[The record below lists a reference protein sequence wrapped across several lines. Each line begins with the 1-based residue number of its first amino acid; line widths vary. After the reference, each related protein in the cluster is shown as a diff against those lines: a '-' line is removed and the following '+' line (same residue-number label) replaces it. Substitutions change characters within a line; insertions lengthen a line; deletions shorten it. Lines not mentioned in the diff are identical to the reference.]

1 MTVARHG
8 EFVGG
13 KVRRAARRG
22 LSSLSHAYVAALSA
36 ILLLPL
42 SAGMAGPAMAQ
53 ESAWDEGH
61 ASRARLIAG
70 AGDGTQMLAGIEIE
84 LAEGYKT
91 YWRHAGD
98 SGLPPEIDWSG
109 SRNVADI
116 TLDFPAPGR
125 FRDASG
131 TFFGY
136 QDAVILP
143 LTVTPFD
150 AAEPVTLSVSL
161 SYGVCK
167 DVCIPAFAD
176 FELTIPASQS
186 GSHAPRLA
194 RALNEVPRRVAT
206 GEPYAGLAFHD
217 HAVTD
222 DGRLAIAVD
231 APPDALLMA
240 EGPDYHWFLDPD
252 EAPRADASGRQVFAV
267 DFAETP
273 REITGAQPF
282 RFTLVGGGAAIET
295 LIEIPQEALRA
306 LAGH

>member
-1 MTVARHG
+1 MRFARHDELFDGAVARAG
-8 EFVGG
+8 
-13 KVRRAARRG
+13 RRNRFQPLRVPAAA
-22 LSSLSHAYVAALSA
+22 SVF
-36 ILLLPL
+36 LLAL
-42 SAGMAGPAMAQ
+42 SAGMAGSAIAQ
-53 ESAWDEGH
+53 ETAWEEGH

-109 SRNVADI
+109 SRNVAD
-116 TLDFPAPGR
+116 LSLEFPAPGR

-136 QDAVILP
+136 QDDVLLP
-143 LTVTPFD
+143 VMITPTD
-150 AAEPVTLSVSL
+150 TGEPVTLSVSL

-176 FELTIPASQS
+176 FELTIPVAQS
-186 GSHAPRLA
+186 GGHAPRLA
-194 RALNEVPRRVAT
+194 DASRQVPRRVT
-206 GEPYAGLAFHD
+206 PGETYAGLAFHD

-222 DGRLAIAVD
+222 DGKLALTVA

-252 EAPRADASGRQVFAV
+252 DAPRADLSGRQVFTV

-273 REITGAQPF
+273 REIMGATSF
-282 RFTLVGGGAAIET
+282 RFTLVGDGAAIET
-295 LIEIPQEALRA
+295 LIEIPQEALRR
-306 LAGH
+306 LAGR

>member
-1 MTVARHG
+1 MTFARHD
-8 EFVGG
+8 EFFDGAMARAG
-13 KVRRAARRG
+13 RRNRFQPPRV
-22 LSSLSHAYVAALSA
+22 VAAASV
-36 ILLLPL
+36 ILLAL
-42 SAGMAGPAMAQ
+42 SAGMAGSAIAQ
-53 ESAWDEGH
+53 ETAWDEGH

-70 AGDGTQMLAGIEIE
+70 AGDGTQVLAGIEIE
-84 LAEGYKT
+84 LTEGYKT

-98 SGLPPEIDWSG
+98 SGLPPEIDWIG
-109 SRNVADI
+109 SQNVADI
-116 TLDFPAPGR
+116 ALDFPAPGR

-136 QDAVILP
+136 KDSVVLP
-143 LTVTPFD
+143 LTITPVD
-150 AAEPVTLSVSL
+150 PAQPVTLSGSL
-161 SYGVCK
+161 SYGVCM

-194 RALNEVPRRVAT
+194 RALNEVPRRVEP
-206 GEPYAGLAFHD
+206 GERYAGLAFHD

-252 EAPRADASGRQVFAV
+252 EAPRNDESGRQLFAV

-273 REITGAQPF
+273 REINGPTRF

-295 LIEIPQEALRA
+295 MIELPPESLRE

>member
-1 MTVARHG
+1 MTFARCG
-8 EFVGG
+8 EFFDGG
-13 KVRRAARRG
+13 MARAGRRNRFQPSYASA
-22 LSSLSHAYVAALSA
+22 AALVM
-36 ILLLPL
+36 LLAL
-42 SAGMAGPAMAQ
+42 SAGMAGSAVAQ
-53 ESAWDEGH
+53 ETAWEEGH

-70 AGDGTQMLAGIEIE
+70 AGDGTQLLAGIEIE
-84 LAEGYKT
+84 LTEGYKT

-109 SRNVADI
+109 SRNVAD
-116 TLDFPAPGR
+116 LSLEFPAPGR

-136 QDAVILP
+136 QDEVLLP
-143 LTVTPFD
+143 VMITPTD
-150 AAEPVTLSVSL
+150 TGEPVTLSVSL

-176 FELTIPASQS
+176 FELTIPVAQS

-194 RALNEVPRRVAT
+194 DASRQVPRRVT
-206 GEPYAGLAFHD
+206 PGEPYAGLAFHD
-217 HAVTD
+217 HDLTD
-222 DGRLAIAVD
+222 DGKLALTVE

-252 EAPRADASGRQVFAV
+252 EAARPDSSGRQVFTV

-273 REITGAQPF
+273 REITGATPF
-282 RFTLVGGGAAIET
+282 RFTLVGDGAAIET
-295 LIEIPQEALRA
+295 LIEIPQEALRT